1 MTTHQSPWFPIVT
14 LLLALLSV
22 AACARQPLPAA
33 TSTSQASVATSGEV
47 TTFPTATTTPLPTP
61 SPAAPTAT
69 ATPMPSATPAP
80 TETALPSPSPTATP
94 LYCPEVAPAEVL
106 EVLTSRPLRVFFVER
121 GDLRVWDEATDT
133 TETLVEGR
141 VYRLYLSPDGETVAF
156 LRQEE
161 PGMISD
167 AKQMAL
173 WAVDADGENERL
185 LIGGEELRALGP
197 ARVHD
202 IDVEVANPIRIE
214 WLPGAQAL
222 AYGLELLG
230 PNQCCGR
237 AREVHLLDTETGAQR
252 LLLATETDTSFTFSP
267 DGLWMSLADDTGID
281 LLALEG
287 GNRINDVVTY
297 PLIGLGGSVYH
308 ARPIWADDGR
318 EFSVP
323 IPSANPFSGDATL
336 TVWEVAAAD
345 GAARELATLNG
356 FPLPVGRNLGSAI
369 FSPDRSQIA
378 FYRTPERS
386 NMGDLLIADVEG
398 TWQTVYDSG
407 WGPRFLGWAPDGSR
421 FAYTVGQERQRLLR
435 IGRLCERPI
444 VFDGPPPAGDTPV
457 TWIDGERFLYQA
469 QYGSAGPTTL
479 LLGTLDGSVRE
490 IGQLAERQDS
500 YAFRETGTYGSEAYG
515 FQFAIPSGYVVVE
528 YGHPDA
534 LLSVSLHERVVLA
547 DERARPKPEIFVTVH
562 QNEQGLSVEEWLA
575 AHTAE
580 TVTDTYPVYVGP
592 RNVQR
597 GRVAERPAL
606 SFEDMTWSHSYV
618 TLLEGDGTI
627 LEIGYV
633 QFGYP
638 GLADAFEHVRQS
650 LAFGED

>member
-1 MTTHQSPWFPIVT
+1 
-14 LLLALLSV
+14 
-22 AACARQPLPAA
+22 
-33 TSTSQASVATSGEV
+33 VATSGEA
-47 TTFPTATTTPLPTP
+47 TTFPTATPTPLPTL
-61 SPAAPTAT
+61 SPVAPTAT
-69 ATPMPSATPAP
+69 TTPMPSATPAP
-80 TETALPSPSPTATP
+80 TGTALPTTTPTSTP
-94 LYCPEVAPAEVL
+94 LYCPDETPPAAVAYPI
-106 EVLTSRPLRVFFVER
+106 RVFFAER

-133 TETLVEGR
+133 TETLVEGG

-156 LRQEE
+156 LRQEA
-161 PGMISD
+161 PGMISG

-173 WAVDADGENERL
+173 WAVDVDGGNGRL

-222 AYGLELLG
+222 AFGLELLG

-252 LLLATETDTSFTFSP
+252 LLVATENDTSFTFSP
-267 DGLWMSLADDTGID
+267 DGRWMSLADDTGID
-281 LLALEG
+281 LLALDG

-297 PLIGLGGSVYH
+297 PFIGLGGSVYH
-308 ARPIWADDGR
+308 ARPIWANDGR

-356 FPLPVGRNLGSAI
+356 FPLPFGGNVGSAI

-378 FYRTPERS
+378 FCRSPERR
-386 NMGDLLIADVEG
+386 NEGDLLIANVDG
-398 TWQTVYDSG
+398 AWQTVYDSG

-421 FAYTVGQERQRLLR
+421 FAYTMGQERQRLLR
-435 IGRLCERPI
+435 IGRLCERPA

-457 TWIDGERFLYQA
+457 RWIDGERFLYQS
-469 QYGSAGPTTL
+469 GEWGWTTL
-479 LLGTLDGSVRE
+479 FLGALDGSVRE
-490 IGQLAERQDS
+490 IGRLSESLDS
-500 YAFRETGTYGSEAYG
+500 YAFSETGVYASEAHG

-528 YGHPDA
+528 YDHPDA
-534 LLSVSLHERVVLA
+534 LLSVSLHKREILA
-547 DERARPKPEIFVTVH
+547 DDGIVPKPEIFATVH
-562 QNEQGLSVEEWLA
+562 QNEQGLSVDEWLA

-580 TVTDTYPVYVGP
+580 AVTDTYPVYVGP
-592 RNVQR
+592 RNVQA
-597 GRVAERPAL
+597 GRVAGRPAL
-606 SFEDMTWSHSYV
+606 SFEDMTWSQGYV

-627 LEIGYV
+627 LAVGYV
-633 QFGYP
+633 PFDYP

-650 LAFGED
+650 LTFGED